1 MTTAIV
7 QTADPSAMV
16 ILRGHPGRCSKTFT
30 KNDDGTISKTSY
42 GNGFL
47 WRPRAVRITDGL
59 NGLLTILQT
68 ISKRDDCIVV
78 KEALRDDALLGQEVE
93 RKSCAVHHDAGTLA
107 AAPRHWLFIDIDSIP
122 IPEVIRDLDY
132 SSKVSY
138 ITDQMPACF
147 KGISVIAQLTSSEG
161 VESTDGS
168 TMRVR
173 LWYWCKKPVMREA
186 VRAALADC
194 PFVCDLSIYN
204 SAQPV
209 YVCAPKFVNMDDP
222 IRERF
227 FIVPGH
233 VAAEVDNANWPDEP
247 VARDDDDE
255 TERQLAAMYSSV
267 VPNQQEIAETV
278 ARILAQRTKFSRHNH
293 ALAAIHE
300 LRIKRADRMTCA
312 LVAEEIISRPKGTD
326 PPRQPTNGEI
336 ANMIRTADKQIIA
349 GRAYTTNLPISSILD
364 NADAAAAAAP
374 PEAAVDGQQIVN
386 QAPSAIFM
394 MVDDYQ
400 AAVLYRQQVYP
411 NGGLVRWQENDY
423 EYNGRHWYRLEA
435 EGLKSRIQK
444 ITKLPS
450 RKSGSVRDSLRSLV
464 HEEKLSPP
472 CMISTGTPMPEKVV
486 LENGILD
493 VYRWLADPRVA
504 LEPPTPDLFTF
515 NVVPFKYDPAARCP
529 TLHAFLAS
537 VWPGDANADQRREFQ
552 KMLGYMLIG
561 DNRFQKLFLI
571 RGATRSGKG
580 TIQSIIRMLVGN
592 INIGA
597 PTLSSLAQ
605 PFGLA
610 ALEGKSVALIGEM
623 NEQHAVRIDTL
634 AVDRIKAIVGGDE
647 IAINRKNRDEVYR
660 KMPVKFVI
668 ACNRLPQFT
677 DPSGAIQ
684 TRAVLFDMPISFAGR
699 EDPTLSEKLAAEMPG
714 ILNFALAG
722 LRILLTE
729 DNRFM
734 ETAASKRLRTAFVN
748 ATAPVQ
754 AFAAEAL
761 EVGKYDDT
769 IIREDVY
776 EAYRAW
782 LRREGYDHPM
792 PRPKFVQELEQMFSG
807 VIADA
812 RPLGHSG
819 ERPLG
824 WRGIKFTR
832 SGAALAFGHALDDTL
847 GLLD

>member
-1 MTTAIV
+1 MTATIV
-7 QTADPSAMV
+7 QTADPTAMV
-16 ILRGHPGRCSKTFT
+16 VLRGQPGRCSKTFT
-30 KNDDGTISKTSY
+30 KNDDGTIAKTSY
-42 GNGFL
+42 GNGFT
-47 WRPRAVRITDGL
+47 WVPRGVRIS
-59 NGLLTILQT
+59 NGLHGLLATLKVL
-68 ISKRDDCIVV
+68 SKRDDCIVV
-78 KEALRDDALLGQEVE
+78 KEALRDDALADKPIE
-93 RKSCAVHHDAGTLA
+93 RKSCAVHHEAGTLA
-107 AAPRHWLFIDIDSIP
+107 AAPRHWVFIDIDSIP

-132 SSKVSY
+132 ASKVSY

-147 KGISVIAQLTSSEG
+147 KGVSVVAQLTSSEG

-186 VRAALADC
+186 LRAALADC
-194 PFVCDLSIYN
+194 TFVCDLSIYN

-209 YVCAPKFVNMDDP
+209 YVCSPKFAGMPDP
-222 IRERF
+222 IAERF

-233 VAAEVDNANWPDEP
+233 VAEEVDNTNWPDEP

-255 TERQLAAMYSSV
+255 TERQIAAMYATV
-267 VPNQQEIAETV
+267 VPNQQEIGETV
-278 ARILAQRTKFSRHNH
+278 TRILAQRTKFSRHNH

-300 LRIKRADRMTCA
+300 LRIKRADRLTCA
-312 LVAEEIISRPKGTD
+312 LVAEDLFNRPKGND

-336 ANMIRTADKQIIA
+336 NGMIRTADKQILA
-349 GRAYTTNLPISSILD
+349 GRAYTNNLPISSILD
-364 NADAAAAAAP
+364 NADAAAAAVP
-374 PEAAVDGQQIVN
+374 PEKIVDGQQIVN
-386 QAPSAIFM
+386 SAPSAIFM

-411 NGGLVRWQENDY
+411 SGGLVRWQENDY
-423 EYNGRHWYRLEA
+423 EYNGRHWYRLEN

-450 RKSGSVRDSLRSLV
+450 RKSASVRDSLRSLV
-464 HEEKLSPP
+464 HEEKLNPP
-472 CMISTGTPMPEKVV
+472 CLISTGTPMPEKVV

-504 LEPPTPDLFTF
+504 LEPPTADLFTF
-515 NVVPFKYDPAARCP
+515 NVVPFNYDPAARCP
-529 TLHAFLAS
+529 VLHAFLNS
-537 VWPGDANADQRREFQ
+537 VWPGDENADQRREFQ

-561 DNRFQKLFLI
+561 DNRYQKLFLI

-580 TIQSIIRMLVGN
+580 TIQSIIRMLVGGP
-592 INIGA
+592 NIGA

-699 EDPTLSEKLAAEMPG
+699 EDTELGDKLMAEMPG

-729 DNRFM
+729 DTRFM
-734 ETAASKRLRTAFVN
+734 ETNASKRLRTAFVN

-754 AFAAEAL
+754 AFAAEAI
-761 EVGKYDDT
+761 EVGKHGDT
-769 IIREDVY
+769 VIKEDMY

-792 PRPKFVQELEQMFSG
+792 PRPRFVQEIEQMYSG
-807 VIADA
+807 IVTAA

-819 ERPLG
+819 ERPMG
-824 WRGIKFTR
+824 WHGIKFTR
-832 SGAALAFGHALDDTL
+832 SGAALAFGHALDDSL